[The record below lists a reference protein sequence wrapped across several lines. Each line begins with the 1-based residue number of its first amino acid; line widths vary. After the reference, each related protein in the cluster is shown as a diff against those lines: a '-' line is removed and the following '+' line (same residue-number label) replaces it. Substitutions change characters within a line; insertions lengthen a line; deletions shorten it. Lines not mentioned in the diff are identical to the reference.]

1 MAVTGSDIIAL
12 MKEAGLDT
20 AIVDKLK
27 LDAPLFQ
34 QGLDSMDLPV
44 IAVATEKK
52 YKVDLSDADATKLK
66 TINAFVA
73 FVNQKLG

>member
-1 MAVTGSDIIAL
+1 MAVTASEIIAL
-12 MKEAGLDT
+12 MKEAGLDK
-20 AIVDKLK
+20 AVVDKLK
-27 LDAPLFQ
+27 IDVPLFQ

-66 TINAFVA
+66 TINAFVS

>member
-1 MAVTGSDIIAL
+1 MAVTASEIIAL
-12 MKEAGLDT
+12 MKEAGLDK
-20 AIVDKLK
+20 AAVDKLK
-27 LDAPLFQ
+27 IDVPLFQ

-66 TINAFVA
+66 TINAFVT